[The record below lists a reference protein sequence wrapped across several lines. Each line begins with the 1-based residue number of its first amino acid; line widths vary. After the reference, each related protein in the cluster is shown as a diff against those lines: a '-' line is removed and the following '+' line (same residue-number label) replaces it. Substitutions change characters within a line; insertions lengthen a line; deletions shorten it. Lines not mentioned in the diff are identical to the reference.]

1 MQEGGLPYSD
11 SMRMLAE
18 AIYQL
23 EPGQMLVGQT
33 PTARELLK
41 LWIRRHQ
48 TGFDLYVTSILEA
61 QESPTQ
67 RPRNIV
73 SNDLVSCAEVLE
85 ALHYLED
92 VYPVAFH
99 VLKNLPVTLREA
111 TPELLQMLEEQML
124 RVARSTVT
132 GESGPDDPPAQ
143 VVRLK
148 PLSVLD
154 EHESDD
160 DFAALVLT
168 DP

>member
-1 MQEGGLPYSD
+1 
-11 SMRMLAE
+11 MRMLAE

-48 TGFDLYVTSILEA
+48 TGFDLYVTNMLSVL
-61 QESPTQ
+61 PQ
-67 RPRNIV
+67 RARSAL
-73 SNDLVSCAEVLE
+73 SNGLVSPAEVLE
-85 ALHYLED
+85 ALRHLED

-124 RVARSTVT
+124 RVARSTAT

-148 PLSVLD
+148 PLCVLE

>member
-1 MQEGGLPYSD
+1 
-11 SMRMLAE
+11 MRVLVE

-23 EPGQMLVGQT
+23 EPGQILVGQT

-61 QESPTQ
+61 RESPTE

-73 SNDLVSCAEVLE
+73 SNNLVSCAEVLE

-111 TPELLQMLEEQML
+111 TPELLQMFEERMSH
-124 RVARSTVT
+124 VARSTLT
-132 GESGPDDPPAQ
+132 GGFDPDDPPAQ
-143 VVRLK
+143 VAQK
-148 PLSVLD
+148 PLCLSVEL
-154 EHESDD
+154 ESDD
-160 DFAALVLT
+160 DFAWLVLT